1 MPIIGTA
8 KNKEVVSMAENKQYI
23 TRAHEHG
30 KIMISEDVVATI
42 ALQAMT
48 DIEGFAGLTPKA
60 GSDLAELLK
69 INWSKNLKISISPEN
84 SVTVTC
90 NVLIGYG
97 FNIMD
102 VAAEIQKN
110 VTSEI
115 QSVTGVTTVCVNVNI
130 CGIVRK

>member
-1 MPIIGTA
+1 
-8 KNKEVVSMAENKQYI
+8 MAENKQYI

-48 DIEGFAGLTPKA
+48 DIEGFAGLTPKV
-60 GSDLAELLK
+60 GSELAELLK

-84 SVTVTC
+84 SITVTC
-90 NVLIGYG
+90 NVFIGYG
-97 FNIMD
+97 LNIMD

-110 VTSEI
+110 VANEI
-115 QSVTGVTTVCVNVNI
+115 QSVTGVSAVCVNVNI